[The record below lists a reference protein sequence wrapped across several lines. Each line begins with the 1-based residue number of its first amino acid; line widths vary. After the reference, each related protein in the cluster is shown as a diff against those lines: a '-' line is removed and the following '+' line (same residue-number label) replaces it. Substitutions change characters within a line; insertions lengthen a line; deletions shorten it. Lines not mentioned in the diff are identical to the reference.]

1 MPWGWL
7 AAIFLLCSLQGWL
20 LGISSI
26 SMFLVFSLLIGLISQ
41 AIANTPNSANSFTD
55 FTYFRDFPVAATNG
69 IKTLSILWAGLVGWN
84 WAEVTINLW
93 YRAINWQ
100 VAIAVGN
107 VSILATAIAWLWATV
122 AAVLG
127 KKIIGTNPASFWIL
141 SGTSWL
147 GILFGKLISLLL

>member
-41 AIANTPNSANSFTD
+41 AIANTPNSTNSFTD

-69 IKTLSILWAGLVGWN
+69 IKTLSIVWAGLVGWN
-84 WAEVTINLW
+84 WAEATINLW

-107 VSILATAIAWLWATV
+107 VSTLATAIAWLWATV

-127 KKIIGTNPASFWIL
+127 KKIIGTNPARFWIL